1 MPKYL
6 VIVESPAKSKTIEN
20 YLGPDYVVT
29 SSKGHIRDLTTRGLG
44 GYGVDIENHFQPQ
57 YKIMKDKHGVV
68 KELKSLVKSVD
79 KVYLATDPDRE
90 GEAISWHL
98 YETLNLSKKEYE
110 RIVFHE
116 ITKKAVLSALDNGRD
131 ININLVKS
139 QESRRILDRIIG
151 FSLSKLLQK
160 KIGSKSAGRVQSV
173 ALKLIVDREKEIK
186 KFDKQEY
193 WDMFIHFNK
202 KTRKLKAKLERFNND
217 KIEIKS
223 EAEALNVE
231 ISLSDK
237 YVVENILKKEKE
249 KSPKPPFIT
258 STLQQEASNKY
269 NFNAKKT
276 MQIAQN
282 LYEGIELGKER
293 VGLITYMRTDSTR
306 LSDEFI
312 SSCKNYII
320 KEYGE
325 EYYCGVIVA
334 KKGKNVQDAHEA
346 IRPSKLSYSPDSIK
360 QYLSTDEYKL
370 YSMIYDR
377 SISSLMSKA
386 KVLDEKV
393 IIDNNNYKFELNGEK
408 ILFDGYLK
416 VFNKYESEDTKALPE
431 FIIGEEIKTPTL
443 EKEQKFTNPPLRYS
457 EARLIKKMEEL
468 GIGRPSTYAVT
479 MDTLKQR
486 GYVKVEKKTFI
497 PTDQGILTSDK
508 LEEYFNKIIN
518 IKYTADMEEAL
529 DKISEGEIVWYEELE
544 KFYNDFKPL
553 LDYASENMVRMYPI
567 MTDEICPE
575 CGNQLLIRNGR
586 FGEFIA
592 CSNFPKCHYTAKK
605 EIPEPPVYTGVKCP
619 NCENGMIVERISKRG
634 RSKGQKFFACDQ
646 YPNCKSTYTS
656 LDEIPKKELNMH

>member
-44 GYGVDIENHFQPQ
+44 GYGVDIEDHFKPQ
-57 YKIMKDKHGVV
+57 YKIMKDKHATV
-68 KELKSLVKSVD
+68 KELKALVKKVE

-98 YETLNLSKKEYE
+98 YETLSLDKKAYE

-116 ITKKAVLSALDNGRD
+116 ITKSAVLSALKNGRTID
-131 ININLVKS
+131 GDLVKS

-173 ALKLIVDREKEIK
+173 ALKLIVDREKEISQ
-186 KFDKQEY
+186 FDKQEY
-193 WDMFIHFNK
+193 WEMFIHFNK
-202 KTRKLKAKLERFNND
+202 KAKKLKAKLEKYNNE
-217 KIEIKS
+217 KLEIKS
-223 EAEALNVE
+223 EKEALDIESKLVN
-231 ISLSDK
+231 K
-237 YVVENILKKEKE
+237 YLVENIIKKEKE
-249 KSPKPPFIT
+249 KAPKPPFIT
-258 STLQQEASNKY
+258 STLQQDASNKY

-276 MQIAQN
+276 MQIAQS

-312 SSCKNYII
+312 ATCKNYII

-325 EYYCGVIVA
+325 EYYCGIVVA

-346 IRPSKLSYSPDSIK
+346 IRPSKLSYTPDSVK
-360 QYLSTDEYKL
+360 KYLTNDEYKL

-377 SISSLMSKA
+377 AVSSLMSKA

-393 IIDNNNYKFELNGEK
+393 IINNNGYQFELNGEK
-408 ILFDGYLK
+408 VLFDGYLK
-416 VFNKYESEDTKALPE
+416 VFNKYETEDTKALPE
-431 FIIGEEIKTPTL
+431 FEIGEEIKKPTL

-457 EARLIKKMEEL
+457 EARLIRKMEEL

-508 LEEYFNKIIN
+508 LDEYFNKVIN

-529 DKISEGEIVWYEELE
+529 DKISEGEIIWYEELE
-544 KFYNDFKPL
+544 KFYKDFKPL
-553 LDYASENMVRMYPI
+553 LDFANDNMVRMYPI

-605 EIPEPPVYTGVKCP
+605 EIPEPPVYTDVKCP
-619 NCENGMIVERISKRG
+619 NCEHGMIVERISKRG
-634 RSKGQKFFACDQ
+634 RSKGQKFYACDQ
-646 YPNCKSTYTS
+646 YPTCKSTYTS
-656 LDEIPKKELNMH
+656 LDEITKTE